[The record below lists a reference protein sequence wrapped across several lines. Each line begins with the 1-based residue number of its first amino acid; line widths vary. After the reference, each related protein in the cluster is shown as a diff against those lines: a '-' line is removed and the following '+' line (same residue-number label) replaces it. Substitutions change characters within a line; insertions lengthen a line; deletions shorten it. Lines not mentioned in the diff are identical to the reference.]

1 MKKWEIALLIA
12 FFMVF
17 AILFFA
23 AGDFQLCPYG
33 CYVEPTSERQEY
45 IAIAYRLPLN
55 TVPENI
61 MRLAIP
67 SGIMSVEE
75 AKD

>member
-17 AILFFA
+17 AILILA
-23 AGDFQLCPYG
+23 VGGFQLCPYG
-33 CYVEPTSERQEY
+33 CYVEPTPERQEY

-55 TVPENI
+55 AVPKNTI

-67 SGIMSVEE
+67 KWYYGC
-75 AKD
+75 

>member
-33 CYVEPTSERQEY
+33 CYVEPTPERQEY

-55 TVPENI
+55 AVPEKFHYKVSN
-61 MRLAIP
+61 
-67 SGIMSVEE
+67 SKWYYEC
-75 AKD
+75 

>member
-1 MKKWEIALLIA
+1 MKKWETALLIA

-17 AILFFA
+17 AIPIFA
-23 AGDFQLCPYG
+23 VGDFQLCPYG
-33 CYVEPTSERQEY
+33 CYVEPTPERQEY

-55 TVPENI
+55 AVPENTI

-67 SGIMSVEE
+67 SGIMGRRY
-75 AKD
+75 

>member
-1 MKKWEIALLIA
+1 MKKWEIALLIG

-17 AILFFA
+17 AIPIFA
-23 AGDFQLCPYG
+23 VGDFQLCPYG
-33 CYVEPTSERQEY
+33 GYVEPTPERQEY

-55 TVPENI
+55 AVPENI

>member
-1 MKKWEIALLIA
+1 MKKWETALLIA

-33 CYVEPTSERQEY
+33 CYVEPTPEQEY

-55 TVPENI
+55 AVPENI

-67 SGIMSVEE
+67 SGIIGR
-75 AKD
+75 

>member
-1 MKKWEIALLIA
+1 MA
-12 FFMVF
+12 F

-33 CYVEPTSERQEY
+33 GYVEPTQERQEY

-55 TVPENI
+55 AVPENI

-67 SGIMSVEE
+67 SGIIGR
-75 AKD
+75 

>member
-12 FFMVF
+12 FLIAF
-17 AILFFA
+17 AILILA
-23 AGDFQLCPYG
+23 VGDFQSCPYG
-33 CYVEPTSERQEY
+33 CYVEPTPERQEY

-55 TVPENI
+55 AVPENI
-61 MRLAIP
+61 MRLAIL

>member
-12 FFMVF
+12 FFMIF

-23 AGDFQLCPYG
+23 FGDFQLCPYG
-33 CYVEPTSERQEY
+33 YYVEPTQERQEY

-55 TVPENI
+55 AVLENSI

-67 SGIMSVEE
+67 SGTMGR
-75 AKD
+75 